1 MSFGGVAGWAARH
14 ARALLAVLAVLAVG
28 AAVGATRLPVDTGVD
43 TLVGSDSPGTRATER
58 LREQFGEDPAVVL
71 AVGRLRNL
79 VLSKNLLQLLRLE
92 GCLAGNPPRGAKPL
106 PGPCTELAK
115 LAPTEFVI
123 GPATFLNQAASG
135 IQRQLEAEL
144 RGPRTAAALQR
155 LLALAAE
162 YGLTGVPQLGD
173 PNFVARVVFDSRTPR
188 DQPKPRLA
196 YLFPNDRSAQI
207 VIRLRDDLGEAERAR
222 ALGLIGELVGE
233 RTPRRACAGS
243 DGRPAPCFA
252 LAGGEYVLSGAPVVV
267 DGLAEALRSALLALF
282 ALAVV
287 AMALVLLVV
296 FRSRLRLLPLGL
308 ALAAAALTFGLFGLL
323 GGELTLASVAV
334 LPVLIGLAVDYAI
347 QLQARYDEAIADGER
362 GPAAARAAAGRA
374 GPVVGTA
381 CLATVA
387 GFLALQLS
395 PAPTVRGF
403 GILLTGGV
411 ALAFGL
417 ALTGGFAALSLRR
430 EPGGGKGPPAAAA
443 GSLGEASRAV
453 IALAI
458 SRPRRVLAVGA
469 VLAVAGWAAGTTIG
483 TVSDVRE
490 LAPQD
495 LPAVRD
501 LNRLQDVTGVSGQ
514 LDVSV
519 EASDLTDPEL
529 IAWMSAFKQRVLE
542 AGGFTGNFPSCRRAE
557 VCPGP
562 AISDFVSDDD
572 VSRQRVRAL
581 YRALPAYEL
590 RPLVAFDGD
599 DGGGTA
605 TLSFG
610 IRAQSLE
617 SQQEL
622 IDRVQAQIDPPG
634 GPGPPAGTDVVLAGL
649 PVLAAES
656 AADLESSRYWV
667 TLAALAAVALVL
679 LAVYRSLRRGLVPLV
694 PIVFATGW
702 SALALAATGVRLNP
716 LSAVLGALVIAI
728 ATEFSVILA
737 ARYHEER
744 GEGRSVGEALRAAY
758 ARTGTAVFA
767 SGTTVLV
774 GFAVL
779 AAGAP
784 LSLLPG
790 LGETDFPLI
799 RDFGLVAVVDLAVA
813 LLGVMV
819 VLPAALVWAEDG
831 DR

>member
-1 MSFGGVAGWAARH
+1 M
-14 ARALLAVLAVLAVG
+14 
-28 AAVGATRLPVDTGVD
+28 GATRLPVDTGVE
-43 TLVGSDSPGTRATER
+43 TLVDSDTPAAETTEE
-58 LREQFGEDPAVVL
+58 LRQRFGGDPIVVL

-79 VLSKNLLQLLRLE
+79 VLSDNLLQLLRLE
-92 GCLAGNPPRGAKPL
+92 GCLAGNPPRGATPL
-106 PGPCTELAK
+106 PGPCTELAE
-115 LAPTEFVI
+115 LSPAEFVI
-123 GPATFLNQAASG
+123 GPATFLNQAATG

-144 RGPRTAAALQR
+144 RGARSAVALQR

-162 YGLTGVPQLGD
+162 YGLTGIPQLGD
-173 PNFVARVVFDSRTPR
+173 PNFVARVVFDPRTPR
-188 DQPKPRLA
+188 DQPKPRLS

-207 VIRLRDDLGEAERAR
+207 VVRLRDDLGEEERERA
-222 ALGLIGELVGE
+222 LELIREVVTE
-233 RTPRRACAGS
+233 EQRRRACAGS

-252 LAGGEYVLSGAPVVV
+252 LTGGEYVLSGAPVVV
-267 DGLAEALRSALLALF
+267 DGLADALRSALLALF
-282 ALAVV
+282 GLAVV

-308 ALAAAALTFGLFGLL
+308 ALAAAALTFGAFGLL
-323 GGELTLASVAV
+323 GGSLTLASIAV

-347 QLQARYDEAIADGER
+347 QLQARYDEAVAGGER
-362 GPAAARAAAGRA
+362 GPAAARLAASRGGR
-374 GPVVGTA
+374 VVGVA
-381 CLATVA
+381 CLATIA

-403 GILLTGGV
+403 GALLVGGV
-411 ALAFGL
+411 AIAFGL
-417 ALTGGFAALSLRR
+417 ALTVGFAALSLRR
-430 EPGGGKGPPAAAA
+430 EPEAVASGPVP
-443 GSLGEASRAV
+443 GVDSLGEASRGV
-453 IALAI
+453 LALAI
-458 SRPRRVLAVGA
+458 ARPRRVLAVGA

-483 TVSDVRE
+483 SVSDIRE

-495 LPAVRD
+495 LPEVRD
-501 LNRLQDVTGVSGQ
+501 LNRLQAVTGVSGQ

-519 EASDLTDPEL
+519 ESPDLADPEL
-529 IAWMSAFKQRVLE
+529 IAWMAAFKRRVLE
-542 AGGFTGNFPSCRRAE
+542 QGGFTGNFPTCRRAE

-562 AISDFVSDDD
+562 AISDFVSEEDEL
-572 VSRQRVRAL
+572 SRQRVRAL

-590 RPLVAFDGD
+590 RPLVSFDD
-599 DGGGTA
+599 DGTGGVA

-617 SQQEL
+617 SQQRL
-622 IDRVQAQIDPPG
+622 IEQVRSQVDPSDG
-634 GPGPPAGTDVVLAGL
+634 RGPPAGTEVVLAGL

-679 LAVYRSLRRGLVPLV
+679 LVAYRSLRRGLVPLV
-694 PIVFATGW
+694 PIVLATGW
-702 SALALAATGVRLNP
+702 SALALALTGIRLNP
-716 LSAVLGALVIAI
+716 LSAVLGALVVAI
-728 ATEFSVILA
+728 ATEFSVILS

-744 GEGRSVGEALRAAY
+744 QGGRSVGEALRAAY
-758 ARTGTAVFA
+758 ARTGAAVFA
-767 SGTTVLV
+767 SGMTVLV

-790 LGETDFPLI
+790 LDQTDFPLV

-813 LLGVMV
+813 LVGVMV
-819 VLPAALVWAEDG
+819 VLPAALVWAEE
-831 DR
+831 RR